1 MSSLSFSAPF
11 AFLLLPLI
19 VLPLLRN
26 TVPTVSYSWTRL
38 LPIDPFSE
46 RLTWLIKIVTSLV
59 ILALIIAIAQPFSG
73 QKIVTKVGTGA
84 QIVLVF
90 DRSASMRSDF
100 ASTYMGGGARDS
112 KSTVARQILQ
122 EFILSREDDFLG
134 MVSFSSAPVYVL
146 PLTQSRAAITAAI
159 SGTQTG
165 SKGTTNIAPALSM
178 ALDYFADQPLTGSR
192 IIMLVS
198 DGAAKM
204 DNDTQQV
211 LKLLFKDRQA
221 RLYWI
226 YLRNH
231 NGTRLTD
238 IPKNANESR
247 TPELFLHQFFQ
258 SLDVPYRAFE
268 AENPQIL
275 RDSIAEIDR
284 LENKPLVYQEKT
296 PRRSLSSWVFASAL
310 LLMLSLVPM
319 RLLETRALRAFS
331 GRLSENRQPPSLSQQ
346 TGD

>member
-1 MSSLSFSAPF
+1 MLPADPLS
-11 AFLLLPLI
+11 
-19 VLPLLRN
+19 
-26 TVPTVSYSWTRL
+26 
-38 LPIDPFSE
+38 D
-46 RLTWLIKIVTSLV
+46 RLTWLVKIITSLT
-59 ILALIIAIAQPFSG
+59 ILALIIGIAQPFGG
-73 QKIVTKVGTGA
+73 QQIVTKIGTGA

-100 ASTYMGGGARDS
+100 ASTYMSGGANQS
-112 KSTVARQILQ
+112 KSTIARQILE
-122 EFILSREDDFLG
+122 EFIQSRDDDFLG

-146 PLTQSRAAITAAI
+146 PLTQSRAAISAAI

-178 ALDYFADQPLTGSR
+178 ALDYFADQPLTSSR

-204 DNDTQQV
+204 DNDTQQT

-226 YLRNH
+226 YLRNQ

-238 IPKNANESR
+238 KPKHANESR

-258 SLDVPYRAFE
+258 TLGVPYRAYE
-268 AENPQIL
+268 AENPQML

-296 PRRSLSSWVFASAL
+296 PRHSLTSWAYASAL
-310 LLMLSLVPM
+310 ILMLALIPI
-319 RLLETRALRAFS
+319 RFLEARALRAF
-331 GRLSENRQPPSLSQQ
+331 GVISQQ
-346 TGD
+346 AGSN

>member
-1 MSSLSFSAPF
+1 MTDLSFSSPI
-11 AFLLLPLI
+11 AFVLLALI
-19 VLPLLRN
+19 ALPLLRN
-26 TVPTVSYSWTRL
+26 STPRVSYSWIRL
-38 LPIDPFSE
+38 LPADPLSN
-46 RLTWLIKIVTSLV
+46 RLAWLIKILTSLAV
-59 ILALIIAIAQPFSG
+59 LALVFGMAQPYSG
-73 QKIVTKVGTGA
+73 HQIVTKVGTGA

-100 ASTYMGGGARDS
+100 ASTYMGGGANES
-112 KSTVARQILQ
+112 KSTIARQLLQ
-122 EFILSREDDFLG
+122 EFIQSRDDDFLG
-134 MVSFSSAPVYVL
+134 MVSFSSAPVFVL
-146 PLTQSRAAITAAI
+146 PLTQSRKAITAAI

-178 ALDYFADQPLTGSR
+178 ALDYFVDQPLTSSR

-204 DNDTQQV
+204 DIDTQNT
-211 LKLLFKDRQA
+211 LKHLFKDRQA

-231 NGTRLTD
+231 NGVHLSQS
-238 IPKNANESR
+238 PKNANESR

-258 SLDVPYRAFE
+258 SLGVPYQAYE
-268 AENPQIL
+268 AENPEML

-296 PRRSLSSWVFASAL
+296 PRKSLSNWAYSVAL
-310 LLMLSLVPM
+310 LCMLLLLPIRLM
-319 RLLETRALRAFS
+319 EARALTAFS
-331 GRLSENRQPPSLSQQ
+331 NLPHGARNK
-346 TGD
+346 

>member
-1 MSSLSFSAPF
+1 MTSLSFATPL
-11 AFLLLPLI
+11 AFILLPLLA
-19 VLPLLRN
+19 VPLLRSS
-26 TVPTVSYSWTRL
+26 TPSISYSWIRL
-38 LPIDPFSE
+38 LPADPLSE
-46 RLTWLIKIVTSLV
+46 RLAWLIKLLTAMM
-59 ILALIIAIAQPFSG
+59 ILALITGMAQPYGG
-73 QKIVTKVGTGA
+73 QETVTKIGTGA

-100 ASTYMGGGARDS
+100 AGSYMGGGKHES
-112 KSTVARQILQ
+112 KSTIARQLLQ
-122 EFILSREDDFLG
+122 EFIQSRDDDFLG

-146 PLTQSRAAITAAI
+146 PLTQSREAITAAI

-204 DNDTQQV
+204 DHETQLT
-211 LKLLFKDRQA
+211 LKQLFRQRQA

-226 YLRNH
+226 YLRNN
-231 NGTRLTD
+231 NGVHLTESA
-238 IPKNANESR
+238 KNSSESR

-258 SLDVPYRAFE
+258 SLDVPYQAYE
-268 AENPQIL
+268 AENPKML
-275 RDSIAEIDR
+275 KESIAEIDR

-296 PRRSLSSWVFASAL
+296 PRHSLSGWAYAIAL
-310 LLMLSLVPM
+310 LLMLI
-319 RLLETRALRAFS
+319 LLPLRVMEARGLASFSTLTRES
-331 GRLSENRQPPSLSQQ
+331 GN
-346 TGD
+346 G

>member
-1 MSSLSFSAPF
+1 MSHLNFSMPL
-11 AFLLLPLI
+11 AFVLLPLI
-19 VLPLLRN
+19 GIPLWRN
-26 TVPTVSYSWTRL
+26 STTSVSYSWIRL
-38 LPIDPFSE
+38 LPEDPLSD
-46 RLTWLIKIVTSLV
+46 RLTWLIKLLTSLI
-59 ILALIIAIAQPFSG
+59 ILALIIGIAQPYSG
-73 QKIVTKVGTGA
+73 QQTVTKIGTGA

-100 ASTYMGGGARDS
+100 ASSYMGGGAHES
-112 KSTVARQILQ
+112 KSMIARQLLQ
-122 EFILSREDDFLG
+122 EFIESRDDDFLG
-134 MVSFSSAPVYVL
+134 MISFSSAPVYVL
-146 PLTQSRAAITAAI
+146 PLTQSREAITAAI

-178 ALDYFADQPLTGSR
+178 ALDYFADQPLTSSR

-204 DNDTQQV
+204 DDETQQI
-211 LKLLFKDRQA
+211 LKQVFKNRQA

-231 NGTRLTD
+231 HGVHLSD
-238 IPKNANESR
+238 SPKNANESR

-258 SLDVPYRAFE
+258 SLDVPYLAYE
-268 AENPQIL
+268 AENPQML

-296 PRRSLSSWVFASAL
+296 PRRSLSSWAYASAL
-310 LLMLSLVPM
+310 LLILSLIPI
-319 RLLETRALRAFS
+319 RILEAHALTAFS
-331 GRLSENRQPPSLSQQ
+331 RLHQHSRY
-346 TGD
+346 G

>member
-1 MSSLSFSAPF
+1 MTNLSFATPL
-11 AFLLLPLI
+11 AFVLLPLI
-19 VLPLLRN
+19 ALPLLRN
-26 TVPTVSYSWTRL
+26 STPTIAYSWIRL
-38 LPIDPFSE
+38 LPADPFSE
-46 RLTWLIKIVTSLV
+46 RITWLVKILTSL
-59 ILALIIAIAQPFSG
+59 IMLALIIGIAQPFSG
-73 QKIVTKVGTGA
+73 QQIVTKIGTGA

-100 ASTYMGGGARDS
+100 ASSYMGGGVHES
-112 KSTVARQILQ
+112 KSAIARQLLQ
-122 EFILSREDDFLG
+122 EFIQSRDDDFLG

-146 PLTQSRAAITAAI
+146 PLTQSREAITAAI

-204 DNDTQQV
+204 DTDTQRV
-211 LKLLFKDRQA
+211 LQLLFKDRQA

-231 NGTRLTD
+231 NGVHLSDT
-238 IPKNANESR
+238 PKHANESR

-258 SLDVPYRAFE
+258 SLDVPYQAYE
-268 AENPQIL
+268 AENPQML

-296 PRRSLSSWVFASAL
+296 PRRSLSNWVYAIAL
-310 LLMLSLVPM
+310 LLMLLLIPI
-319 RLLETRALRAFS
+319 RLLESRALAAFASLPIQS
-331 GRLSENRQPPSLSQQ
+331 GD
-346 TGD
+346 G

>member
-1 MSSLSFSAPF
+1 MTSLSFNAPL
-11 AFLLLPLI
+11 AFLLLPL
-19 VLPLLRN
+19 VALPLLRN
-26 TVPTVSYSWTRL
+26 TTPTVSYSWIRL
-38 LPIDPFSE
+38 LPDDPLSK
-46 RLTWLIKIVTSLV
+46 RLTWLIKILTSLA
-59 ILALIIAIAQPFSG
+59 ILALIIGIAQPFSG
-73 QKIVTKVGTGA
+73 QQIITKIGTGA

-100 ASTYMGGGARDS
+100 ASSYMGGGANQS
-112 KSTVARQILQ
+112 KSTIARQILT
-122 EFILSREDDFLG
+122 EFIQSRDDDFLG

-178 ALDYFADQPLTGSR
+178 ALDYFADQPLTSSR

-204 DNDTQQV
+204 DNDTQQT
-211 LKLLFKDRQA
+211 LKLLFKNRQA

-226 YLRNH
+226 YLRNQ
-231 NGTRLTD
+231 NGTRLTET
-238 IPKNANESR
+238 PKHANESS

-258 SLDVPYRAFE
+258 SLDVPYHAYE
-268 AENPQIL
+268 AENPQML

-296 PRRSLSSWVFASAL
+296 PRHSLSSWVYAIALFLML
-310 LLMLSLVPM
+310 LLIPIRFM
-319 RLLETRALRAFS
+319 EARALSEFS
-331 GRLSENRQPPSLSQQ
+331 ALSQQ
-346 TGD
+346 TGTE

>member
-1 MSSLSFSAPF
+1 MTSLSFSSPI
-11 AFLLLPLI
+11 AFLLLPL
-19 VLPLLRN
+19 VALPLLRN
-26 TVPTVSYSWTRL
+26 TTPTVSYSWIQL
-38 LPIDPFSE
+38 LPDDPLSE
-46 RLTWLIKIVTSLV
+46 RLTWLIKILTSLA
-59 ILALIIAIAQPFSG
+59 ILALIIGIAQPFSG
-73 QKIVTKVGTGA
+73 QQSVTKIGTGA

-100 ASTYMGGGARDS
+100 ASSYMGGGASQS
-112 KSTVARQILQ
+112 KSTIARQILQ
-122 EFILSREDDFLG
+122 EFIQSRDDDFLG
-134 MVSFSSAPVYVL
+134 MVSFSSAPVFVL

-178 ALDYFADQPLTGSR
+178 ALDYFADKPLTSAR

-204 DNDTQQV
+204 NNETQQT
-211 LKLLFKDRQA
+211 LKLLFKNRQT

-226 YLRNH
+226 YLRNQ
-231 NGTRLTD
+231 NGTRLTET
-238 IPKNANESR
+238 PKHANESR

-258 SLDVPYRAFE
+258 SLDVPYRAYE
-268 AENPQIL
+268 AENPQML

-296 PRRSLSSWVFASAL
+296 PRHSLSSWAYASAL
-310 LLMLSLVPM
+310 ILML
-319 RLLETRALRAFS
+319 LLIPIRFLEARALKAFS
-331 GRLSENRQPPSLSQQ
+331 NLSQP
-346 TGD
+346 TGGE